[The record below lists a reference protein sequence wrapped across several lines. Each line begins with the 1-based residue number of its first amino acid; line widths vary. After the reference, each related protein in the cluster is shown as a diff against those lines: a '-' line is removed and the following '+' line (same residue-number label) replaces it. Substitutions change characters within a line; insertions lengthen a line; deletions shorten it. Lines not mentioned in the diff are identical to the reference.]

1 MSANGLPEQPPT
13 MQNVQPVEDARIA
26 WRADNN
32 AVLLKKSQEESTQ
45 KQKLLGKTDI
55 VSYLVRGKSSRLGQ
69 RFMIRSFIEFG
80 KISIVLDEASK
91 VREKLYEDMAK
102 GAEQRK
108 AINREAHQKLIEEQR
123 PKTVSGGNTWD
134 VVNKMVSSSTVSK
147 PELNMLKSTIT
158 MLGSK

>member
-45 KQKLLGKTDI
+45 KQKL
-55 VSYLVRGKSSRLGQ
+55 
-69 RFMIRSFIEFG
+69 
-80 KISIVLDEASK
+80 LDEASK